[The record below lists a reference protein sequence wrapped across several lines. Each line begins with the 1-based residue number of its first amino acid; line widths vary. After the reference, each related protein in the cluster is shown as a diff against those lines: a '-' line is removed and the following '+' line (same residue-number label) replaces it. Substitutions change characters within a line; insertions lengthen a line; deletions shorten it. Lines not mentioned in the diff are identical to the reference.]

1 MKKIMNEEKKE
12 NETNEIKDCFSEFDE
27 RLLKHLSFWGK
38 IDKLSNLIDTIYEII
53 EQLFNTCFIMMVIVP
68 FAFLFQVILNLP
80 AESVLIYIAM
90 IPVPA
95 LFVVLILIPIALSL
109 EKKQSNMIKKNAKK
123 DPWRVVGWED

>member
-1 MKKIMNEEKKE
+1 MNEEKKE